1 MAIANQ
7 GHRRDKN
14 LVDSTNKR
22 IALDNLGGAGI
33 TNDLLVIRNNLRNTS
48 HLAFNSVNLTD
59 NEFIFDTDKVLNI
72 NSMSAEPTLGGDSTL
87 VTFTTT
93 VPYNTYSGENI
104 TISNVNVTGAGS
116 TVFNGDFTTDI
127 VGSGGTFYQYIKTG
141 VSITLT
147 ANSSQLTSATSLFKS
162 NVEFIYTKDDV
173 VGVSKTVSVGSTT
186 LEPNADYYI
195 CNSDSQTKFKIST
208 TPSTVGLNTI
218 SIGSTP
224 DQFDFIRKEPVGRD
238 NILNFIKPEIQDEE
252 EFDYINGLSL
262 NQAFDTTQDNI
273 DSGLFLAEDK
283 YNSTSDTETTR
294 DIKME
299 GSLQLRSPDGGPSDV
314 TSSDAPGIFIA
325 GTRAFSSEN
334 NPWEKVGT
342 AISTS
347 SDKVTA
353 SELLFSS
360 GFEVTGMGN
369 DLTTGLSEVDP
380 STYTH
385 KVAIIVDGET
395 YYLLLK
401 S

>member
-1 MAIANQ
+1 MARANQ

-14 LVDSTNKR
+14 LEDSVNKR
-22 IALDNLGGAGI
+22 VALDNLGGAGI
-33 TNDLLVIRNNLRNTS
+33 TNDLLVIRNNLRNNS
-48 HLAFNSVNLTD
+48 RLPLNSVNLTD
-59 NEFIFDTDKVLNI
+59 NEFIFDADKVLNI
-72 NSMSAEPTLGGDSTL
+72 NSMSAEPSLGGNST
-87 VTFTTT
+87 VVRFTTT

-116 TVFNGDFTTDI
+116 TVFNGNFITDI
-127 VGSGGTFYQYIKTG
+127 VGAGGTFYQYVKTG
-141 VSITLT
+141 IEITLT
-147 ANSSQLTSATSLFKS
+147 ASSSELTSATSTFKS

-173 VGVSKTVSVGSTT
+173 VGVSKTVSVGSTI
-186 LEPNADYYI
+186 LEPNVDYYV

-208 TPSTVGLNTI
+208 TPSTVGVNTI

-224 DQFDFIRKEPVGRD
+224 DQFDFIRREPVNRD
-238 NILNFIKPEIQDEE
+238 NIINFIQPEIQDEE
-252 EFDYINGLSL
+252 EFSYIDGISL
-262 NQAFDTTQDNI
+262 NEAFDITQENI
-273 DSGLFLAEDK
+273 DNGLFLVEDK
-283 YNSTSDTETTR
+283 YKSTSDTETTR

-299 GSLQLRSPDGGPSDV
+299 GNLQLRSPDGGPSDV

-342 AISTS
+342 AINTS

-385 KVAIIVDGET
+385 KVAIVVDGET